1 MRVVGVRGLDE
12 ELYRRVK
19 AVAALRGIRVKDAF
33 EEALRLWLSVKPEF
47 HALAEEVE
55 REAELN
61 RRAFEKLREE
71 LVRSHEGFYAAFA
84 GGKLLGVFPTLEEAA
99 AAIENVGA
107 SQGVIEQLSAARRGR
122 AEVELGWSLV
132 EL

>member
-71 LVRSHEGFYAAFA
+71 LVRSHEG
-84 GGKLLGVFPTLEEAA
+84 
-99 AAIENVGA
+99 
-107 SQGVIEQLSAARRGR
+107 
-122 AEVELGWSLV
+122 
-132 EL
+132 